1 MDVGLI
7 LSSYNNTFK
16 YYIQQLFNIW
26 KDKGSISILA
36 GSNPSSNPDF
46 DDDYAGVGSDDN
58 PFPGFEKNNAS
69 SIWD

>member
-1 MDVGLI
+1 MNKL
-7 LSSYNNTFK
+7 K
-16 YYIQQLFNIW
+16 YIKPTIEVV
-26 KDKGSISILA
+26 DIKGSISILA

-69 SIWD
+69 RIWD

>member
-26 KDKGSISILA
+26 KDKGSISILVNLDLK
-36 GSNPSSNPDF
+36 SNETKHSIND
-46 DDDYAGVGSDDN
+46 AIMII
-58 PFPGFEKNNAS
+58 KNAQ
-69 SIWD
+69 

>member
-1 MDVGLI
+1 MNKL
-7 LSSYNNTFK
+7 K
-16 YYIQQLFNIW
+16 YIKPTIEVVDIN
-26 KDKGSISILA
+26 GSISILA